1 MNSIFLK
8 LSLTL
13 VCISSTLS
21 FGSGRGRVS
30 MRNSPLKSSQLRS
43 PSASS
48 RSNQRLSFLQLFR
61 EHQAS
66 PAGQQQQKQA
76 QPLLSATALN
86 RENLKKLTDAIAPIK
101 KKITEFKNGTTYTT
115 ANLND
120 LQTQLEAI
128 DLGLL
133 KVETSAE
140 PEKQQWGEASLETT
154 LCLADIKKLQQKL
167 IPYFGQLPPLK
178 RSKSQSHKQES
189 AAVPAPTIIPAAPP
203 VPEIPVISYARPI
216 PDAPAAPVLT
226 PAEEQSSVL
235 EAARI
240 GRAIDGI
247 PDAPPVPELEHPRY
261 QRQVQQVVPQ
271 VPAPPISDAF
281 RGTSSNQIY
290 VESQVTSVSPMPR
303 DIHKPLAEIIPGTP
317 VAKPTSAIASPV
329 PSAQAPARFHPLPTY
344 PKPTFLKRN
353 WKLVTLCTLAIASGL
368 VGGEMKYKLLTRL
381 GTRLFHGATIT
392 GQAMKTAE
400 PSWFTK
406 SLNWVVTLLWRRS

>member
-1 MNSIFLK
+1 MKSIFLK

-21 FGSGRGRVS
+21 FCSGRGRVS

-86 RENLKKLTDAIAPIK
+86 RENLKKLTDTIAPIK

-178 RSKSQSHKQES
+178 RSKSQSHKQEP
-189 AAVPAPTIIPAAPP
+189 AAVTAPTIIPAAPP
-203 VPEIPVISYARPI
+203 VPEIPVISYARP
-216 PDAPAAPVLT
+216 
-226 PAEEQSSVL
+226 
-235 EAARI
+235 
-240 GRAIDGI
+240 I

-271 VPAPPISDAF
+271 VPAPPISEAF
-281 RGTSSNQIY
+281 RVPHANQFYI
-290 VESQVTSVSPMPR
+290 ESEAAFCLPAHSVTQR
-303 DIHKPLAEIIPGTP
+303 PLSAIIPETP
-317 VAKPTSAIASPV
+317 LEPDQNKP
-329 PSAQAPARFHPLPTY
+329 RFHPLPEH
-344 PKPTFLKRN
+344 PKPTFLKRY
-353 WKLVTLCTLAIASGL
+353 WKLVTLCTLAITSGL

-381 GTRLFHGATIT
+381 GTRLFHGTTIT